1 MSSSLVS
8 EINRSAPVTHL
19 VMALTQ
25 LEWLKRHYQQQQ
37 EKQARLSERVQ
48 AASPRKRE
56 TSRFDES
63 QTLSVLQNQF
73 SPI

>member
-1 MSSSLVS
+1 MD
-8 EINRSAPVTHL
+8 IGVTHL

-37 EKQARLSERVQ
+37 QQEKQARLSERVQ
-48 AASPRKRE
+48 AASPRNRE

-63 QTLSVLQNQF
+63 QILSVLQNQF